1 MKELSKFSLKAIEV
15 MRHLLE
21 HDVVEEATI
30 DALRV
35 MELEYY
41 SLIDKVAVLE
51 ERVNIDE
58 KTNLLKYKDD
68 YITMIVKTA
77 SRVLDRPALNDD
89 FKISYIRFDIDN
101 FSHLN
106 NKYGH
111 DKGDIVL
118 IDVAK
123 ILRTASRPTDY
134 PIRFG
139 GEEFDVLLPATDL
152 AGAGVYLDRIY
163 AAMRQLKYTF
173 NNDEIRPTISGG
185 VSMMKIPSMHLKD
198 ISDGAMKEKYLTLQR
213 EVDDALYD
221 AKLAG
226 KDRFCTFDPSKD
238 YLSIRS
244 KYDARGKRK

>member
-21 HDVVEEATI
+21 HDVVEETTI

-41 SLIDKVAVLE
+41 SLLDKIAVLE

-77 SRVLDRPALNDD
+77 SRVLDRPTLNDD

-163 AAMRQLKYTF
+163 GAMRQLKYDF
-173 NNDEIRPTISGG
+173 NGDTIRPTISGG
-185 VSMMKIPSMHLKD
+185 VSMMKIPSMSLKE
-198 ISDGAMKEKYLTLQR
+198 ISDSTMKEKYLTLQR

-226 KDRFCTFDPSKD
+226 KDRFCTYDPTKD
-238 YLSIRS
+238 YHSIRT